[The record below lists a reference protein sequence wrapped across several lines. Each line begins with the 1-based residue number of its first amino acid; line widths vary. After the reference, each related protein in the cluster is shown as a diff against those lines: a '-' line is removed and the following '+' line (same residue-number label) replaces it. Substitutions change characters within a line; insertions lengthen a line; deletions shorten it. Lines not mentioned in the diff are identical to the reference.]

1 MSDTAKITVT
11 AGPDKG
17 RVYDLTTEI
26 VRLGRSPENE
36 VAFTDSQVL
45 EQHASIVC
53 REGRFAIH
61 TSVPDGLEVD
71 GTQVPPER
79 WVWLPEAATIRIGAR
94 TSFEFVAAAIVSAPP
109 DVERKTASNGAGGTS
124 RPAGSATFGGSVA
137 IPKDKG
143 ASGKSKRGT
152 ESPSPG
158 SDTQSRS
165 RRSGTERGDRSKRS
179 TVARFITDGPGDPLV
194 KLGEDGHLPELM
206 LHEANSSERQA
217 AGTKESNPWILVAVL
232 GLSMG
237 LTMLMLFMDM
247 GSAGNNT
254 ELKAQAREEIKEYYG
269 KESEPRKSYQE
280 LLREA
285 RRARSRHDYE
295 AERGAYRDVLSQLR
309 SEANDMVARYTGLTG
324 RKNYG
329 ESDADKKSD
338 QRLEELIN
346 ILLGE

>member
-1 MSDTAKITVT
+1 MSDTARITVT

-36 VAFTDSQVL
+36 VAFTDTQVL

-94 TSFEFVAAAIVSAPP
+94 TSFEFVAAAVASAPP
-109 DVERKTASNGAGGTS
+109 AVERPTSGNGAGGTS
-124 RPAGSATFGGSVA
+124 RPAGAATVSGSISIPKEKGGGS
-137 IPKDKG
+137 
-143 ASGKSKRGT
+143 KSKRGT
-152 ESPSPG
+152 ESPGSG

-179 TVARFITDGPGDPLV
+179 TIARFITDGPGDPLV
-194 KLGEDGHLPELM
+194 KLGEDGHLPELT
-206 LHEANSSERQA
+206 LHESNSSERQV
-217 AGTKESNPWILVAVL
+217 AGTKESNPTILLAVL

-237 LTMLMLFMDM
+237 LTMLMLVMDM
-247 GSAGNNT
+247 GSSGGNA
-254 ELKAQAREEIKEYYG
+254 EAKERAREEIKEYYG
-269 KESEPRKSYQE
+269 TDNEVRKDYQE
-280 LLREA
+280 QLREA
-285 RRARSRHDYE
+285 QRARRRRDYDDERRA
-295 AERGAYRDVLSQLR
+295 YRNVLSQLR
-309 SEANDMVARYTGLTG
+309 SEAKDKVSRYTGLTG
-324 RKNYG
+324 RIDYD
-329 ESDADKKSD
+329 ESSDDKKSD
-338 QRLEELIN
+338 KRLEELIN